1 MAPLT
6 IEKFL
11 REIVRIIQE
20 RNGAQLQDLLI
31 IEPPLPPLYT
41 QIVHEL
47 RGAYP
52 PASQTSLEQK
62 CKEFIP
68 EYEEGDDSGSR
79 STFITFMV
87 KYFSFL
93 RDVDVNNL
101 IETHDMLKTLLKS
114 VTPSPYFTSR
124 LTHLQPMHSRPRLL
138 HGLGG
143 SPNGHLLLSHP
154 RQTGNRSRQATRSCS
169 SPDPEKP
176 KHRQRRSNR
185 ASHPSRELR

>member
-11 REIVRIIQE
+11 REIARIIRE
-20 RNGAQLQDLLI
+20 SNGAQLQDFLI

-52 PASQTSLEQK
+52 PASQNSLEQK
-62 CKEFIP
+62 CKQFIP
-68 EYEEGDDSGSR
+68 EYEEGDDGGSR
-79 STFITFMV
+79 SSFITFMV

-101 IETHDMLKTLLKS
+101 VETHDMLKTLLKS
-114 VTPSPYFTSR
+114 VTPSLCFASR
-124 LTHLQPMHSRPRLL
+124 LTVYAHTSPANAFSSSAPSWVWWSSQP
-138 HGLGG
+138 
-143 SPNGHLLLSHP
+143 
-154 RQTGNRSRQATRSCS
+154 S
-169 SPDPEKP
+169 SP
-176 KHRQRRSNR
+176 SL
-185 ASHPSRELR
+185 APSPD